1 MKLKALLKETLL
13 GILPILLIITLLQ
26 FTIVPVSAEL
36 YVRFLYCT
44 VFVVVGLTLFLFGI
58 DIGFIKIGGH
68 LGHALVKSGHLRLIL
83 LFAVILGFSV
93 TLLEPDIQ
101 VFSAQAA
108 ELIEGVDGMQ
118 LASVIALGV
127 GIYVSVA
134 FLRIFLKIK
143 IKYILLFGYSLAF
156 LLIPFCKPDL
166 SYIAFD
172 AGGATTGAL
181 TVPFLLSLAAGVSS
195 MISKKPSTSSAFGMI
210 GIASIGPILSV
221 LIMGVIAK

>member
-1 MKLKALLKETLL
+1 MKIKELFKETIL

-26 FTIVPVSAEL
+26 FTIVPVSTEL
-36 YVRFLYCT
+36 YVKFLYCT
-44 VFVVVGLTLFLFGI
+44 FFVVFGLTLFLFGI
-58 DIGFIKIGGH
+58 DIGFIKIGEH
-68 LGHALVKSGHLRLIL
+68 LGHGLVKTGRLRLIL
-83 LFAVILGFSV
+83 LFAVFLGFGV

-108 ELIEGVDGMQ
+108 ELIEGVSVMQ
-118 LASVIALGV
+118 LASVVALGV
-127 GIYVSVA
+127 GIFVAIA

-143 IKYILLFGYSLAF
+143 IKYILLVGYLLTF
-156 LLIPFCKPDL
+156 ILIPFCNQEIA
-166 SYIAFD
+166 YVAFD

-195 MISKKPSTSSAFGMI
+195 MISKKQSTSSAFGMI

-221 LIMGVIAK
+221 LIMGVIAR